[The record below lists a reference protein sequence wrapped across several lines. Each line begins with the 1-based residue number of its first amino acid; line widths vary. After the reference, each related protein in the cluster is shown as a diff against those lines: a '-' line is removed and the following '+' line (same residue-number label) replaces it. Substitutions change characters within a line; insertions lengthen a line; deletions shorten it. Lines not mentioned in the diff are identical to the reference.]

1 MARVSKLDVLKLS
14 EDVEAVYM
22 GVVDQLIKNI
32 AKHFASGQD
41 WELAKW
47 EVRKITELN
56 AVADENAKII
66 NAGTKTVPKKIAEA
80 VAKVS
85 GLALSDVEA
94 AIQKAINEGALSALP
109 ESRVGDVL
117 SDLAAQ
123 AVDQANLVNTVM
135 LDSSKTAFL
144 QVVNDTV
151 FYEDQYLLADEKAAL
166 LREMGE
172 YTYSVA
178 SGAEARQDALKR
190 AIAKMADRGIYGFVD
205 RGGHH
210 WSPEAYINMDI
221 RTTLH
226 NTAIQT
232 IRQRQADFGSDIFQV
247 STHAGARPLCYPY
260 QGKFYSWGGDE
271 GEFTDGN
278 GRKHK
283 YRSIRDTSYGEP
295 AGLFGINCG
304 HYPLPQIPRV
314 TIPSNDKREKKDE
327 NEKEYLESQKQR
339 ALERAIREAKRKQL
353 AYETAGLDDAAKDMG
368 KIIRNRQAIMRDFI
382 SKTGRARRY
391 DRESIGG

>member
-1 MARVSKLDVLKLS
+1 MARVSKLDVLMLS
-14 EDVEAVYM
+14 EDIEAVYS
-22 GVVDQLIKNI
+22 GVVDQLIRNI
-32 AKHFASGQD
+32 ARHFKSGHAWD
-41 WELAKW
+41 TAKW
-47 EVRKITELN
+47 ELRKIAELE
-56 AVADENAKII
+56 AVTAENAKII
-66 NAGTKTVPKKIAEA
+66 NTGTKAVPKKIVEA
-80 VAKVS
+80 IAKVS
-85 GLALSDVEA
+85 GLALSDIETL
-94 AIQKAINEGALSALP
+94 IQKAIAEGALDALH
-109 ESRVGDVL
+109 ESRVGAVL
-117 SDLAAQ
+117 EDMAGQ
-123 AVDQANLVNTVM
+123 AIDQANLVNTVM

-144 QVVNDTV
+144 QVINDTV
-151 FYEDQYLLADEKAAL
+151 FYEEQALFASEKSAI

-178 SGAEARQDALKR
+178 SGAETRTQALRR
-190 AIAKMADRGIYGFVD
+190 AISNMADRGIYGFVD

-226 NTAIQT
+226 NTAIQS
-232 IRQRQADFGSDIFQV
+232 IKRRQEDFGSDIFQV

-271 GEFTDGN
+271 GEFTDGR
-278 GRKHK
+278 GRKHRYK
-283 YRSIRDTSYGEP
+283 SIRSTSYGEP

-314 TIPSNDKREKKDE
+314 TIPSDGRPEPKNED
-327 NEKEYLESQKQR
+327 EKEYNESQKQR
-339 ALERAIREAKRKQL
+339 ALERSIREAKRKQL

-368 KIIRNRQAIMRDFI
+368 KTIRQRQAAMREFVDQ
-382 SKTGRARRY
+382 TGRARRY

>member
-1 MARVSKLDVLKLS
+1 MARVSKLDILTLS
-14 EDVEAVYM
+14 EDVEAVYS
-22 GVVDQLIKNI
+22 GVVDRLIKNI
-32 AKHFASGQD
+32 AKRFKTGQD
-41 WELAKW
+41 WDLAKW
-47 EVRKITELN
+47 ELRKVSELE
-56 AVADENAKII
+56 AVAAENTKII
-66 NAGTKTVPKKIAEA
+66 NAGTRTVPKKIAEA
-80 VAKVS
+80 IAKVS
-85 GLALSDVEA
+85 GIALADVEA
-94 AIQKAINEGALSALP
+94 AIKKAIAEGALSSLP

-117 SDLAAQ
+117 SDMAAQ

-151 FYEDQYLLADEKAAL
+151 FYEDQYLMANERAEL
-166 LREMGE
+166 LREMSD
-172 YTYSVA
+172 YAYSVA
-178 SGAEARQDALKR
+178 SGAEVRQDALKR

-247 STHAGARPLCYPY
+247 STHSGARPLCYPY
-260 QGKFYSWGGDE
+260 QGKFYSWGGYE

-278 GRKHK
+278 GRKHR

-314 TIPSNDKREKKDE
+314 TIPADGRLEPKKED
-327 NEKEYLESQKQR
+327 EKEYKESQKQR

-368 KIIRNRQAIMRDFI
+368 KTIRQRQAAMREFI
-382 SKTGRARRY
+382 DQTGRSRRY

>member
-1 MARVSKLDVLKLS
+1 MARVSKLDILTLS
-14 EDVEAVYM
+14 EDVEAVYS
-22 GVVDQLIKNI
+22 GVVDRLIKNI
-32 AKHFASGQD
+32 AKRFKTGQD
-41 WELAKW
+41 WDLAKW
-47 EVRKITELN
+47 ELRKVSELE
-56 AVADENAKII
+56 AVAAENTKII
-66 NAGTKTVPKKIAEA
+66 NAGTRTVPKKIAEA
-80 VAKVS
+80 IAKVS
-85 GLALSDVEA
+85 GIALADVEA
-94 AIQKAINEGALSALP
+94 AIKKAIAEGALSSLP

-117 SDLAAQ
+117 SDMAAQ

-151 FYEDQYLLADEKAAL
+151 FYEDQYLMANERAEL
-166 LREMGE
+166 LREMSD
-172 YTYSVA
+172 YAYSVA
-178 SGAEARQDALKR
+178 SGAEVRQDALKR

-232 IRQRQADFGSDIFQV
+232 IRQRQEDFGSDIFQV

-278 GRKHK
+278 GRKHR

-314 TIPSNDKREKKDE
+314 TIPSDDKREKKDE

-339 ALERAIREAKRKQL
+339 ALERSIREAKRKQL
-353 AYETAGLDDAAKDMG
+353 AYEMAGLDDAAKDMG